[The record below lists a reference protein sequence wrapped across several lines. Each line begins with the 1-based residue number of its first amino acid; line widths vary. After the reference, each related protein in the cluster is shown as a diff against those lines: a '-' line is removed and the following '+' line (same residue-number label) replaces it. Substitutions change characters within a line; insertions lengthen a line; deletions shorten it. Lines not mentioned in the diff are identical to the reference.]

1 MSKRFVPVREN
12 EQVRL
17 RLLRSSDLQLTLRW
31 RNQDH
36 IRRWFFHSDLITP
49 EQHARWFEQYAERDD
64 DFVFVIEDVQA
75 GDQPVGQV
83 ALYHVDWQQLRAEFG
98 RLMIGE
104 ASAAGKGLAFAA
116 TQLIL
121 QIAFQSLGLREVYL
135 EVYADNSRAI
145 AIYTGAGFQ
154 VREHQDQVIE
164 MFITTGTV
172 DSDRRAGLR

>member
-1 MSKRFVPVREN
+1 MPKRFVPVREN

-17 RLLRSSDLQLTLRW
+17 RLLRSSDLQLTLHW

-49 EQHARWFEQYAERDD
+49 EQHTRWFEQYAERDD
-64 DFVFVIEDVQA
+64 DFVFVIEDVQN
-75 GDQPVGQV
+75 GGQPVGQV
-83 ALYHVDWQQLRAEFG
+83 ALYHVDWQQSRAEFG

-104 ASAAGKGLAFAA
+104 DSAAGKGLAFTA
-116 TQLIL
+116 TQLTL

-145 AIYTGAGFQ
+145 AIYTRAGFQ
-154 VREHQDQVIE
+154 VREHQDQVIV
-164 MFITTGTV
+164 MFITAGAF
-172 DSDRRAGLR
+172 DSDR